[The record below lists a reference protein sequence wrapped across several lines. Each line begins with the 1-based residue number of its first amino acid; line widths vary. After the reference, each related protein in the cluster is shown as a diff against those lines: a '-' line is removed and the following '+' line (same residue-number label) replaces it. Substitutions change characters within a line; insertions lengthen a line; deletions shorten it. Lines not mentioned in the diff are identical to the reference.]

1 MGATDKLVAGI
12 ELGGTK
18 GIALVARGT
27 EILEM
32 ARVPTTAPDETLA
45 RLGDVIAGWRAQHG
59 QPAALG
65 IASFGPV
72 GLDRSR
78 DDYGHITRTPKPG
91 WSNSDVAGYFARRLG
106 LPIAF
111 DTDVNGAALAE
122 YRWGAARGCDV
133 AIYITIGTGVG
144 GGLVVAGVPV
154 HGLIHPE
161 IGHFRVRRTGRSSF
175 SGICPFHGDC
185 VEGLISGPALA
196 ARTGIAGER
205 IPADHPVWDEVASEL
220 GEAMAT
226 LLAVLSPQRIM
237 IGGGVFQNRSDV
249 LATVRRRTAAIL
261 RGYPA
266 GVDETRLEAI
276 IVPPGL
282 GDRAGPLGAV
292 ALAYSILKSG
302 GIT

>member
-1 MGATDKLVAGI
+1 MSGTDRLVAGI

-18 GIALVARGT
+18 GIALIARGT

-32 ARVPTTAPDETLA
+32 ARVRTTVPRETLA
-45 RLGDVIAGWRAQHG
+45 VLGDAIAGWRARHG
-59 QPAALG
+59 EPAALG

-78 DDYGHITRTPKPG
+78 DDYGYITLTPKPG
-91 WSNSDVAGYFARRLG
+91 WSNADVVGYFARRFG
-106 LPIAF
+106 LPIVF

-133 AIYITIGTGVG
+133 AIYITVGTGVG
-144 GGLVVAGVPV
+144 GGLVVGGDPV

-161 IGHFRVRRTGRSSF
+161 IGHFRVRRPARSSF
-175 SGICPFHGDC
+175 AGVCPFHGDC

-196 ARTGIAGER
+196 ARTGIPGDR
-205 IPADHPVWDEVASEL
+205 IPGDHPVWGEVASEL

-226 LLAVLSPQRIM
+226 LMAVVSPQRIM
-237 IGGGVFQNRSDV
+237 IGGGVFQNRTDL
-249 LATVRRRTAAIL
+249 LATVRRRTATAL
-261 RGYPA
+261 GGYPA
-266 GVDETRLEAI
+266 GVDEARLDAI
-276 IVPPGL
+276 IVPPAL

-292 ALAYSILKSG
+292 ALAYRA
-302 GIT
+302 